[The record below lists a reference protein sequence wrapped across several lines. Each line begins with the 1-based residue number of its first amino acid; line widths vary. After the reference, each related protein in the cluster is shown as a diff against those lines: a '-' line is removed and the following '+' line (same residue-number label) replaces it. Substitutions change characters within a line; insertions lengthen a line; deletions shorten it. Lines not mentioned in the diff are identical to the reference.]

1 MVYVTEGD
9 LLITKAT
16 VILEKP
22 ADWQRWLFLRKDSA
36 EKNDLWQYVDPSLN
50 GDQVRRIE
58 QEKPQEKEIEEFY
71 SGNTRGEEITI
82 LDLSERD
89 VSRYELWFKAYSRKE
104 AQWSKKE
111 KALREF
117 NHEISRTIASRHIH
131 LISDC
136 STPYERLRVLKKHLC
151 PSTSERNYQLRSHYQ
166 GLLHAPKRSN
176 LDSWFEDWLE
186 TTRLMKEAAL
196 PEVAGNRAQ
205 EDFIRAVRS
214 LDESWSTHQLTE
226 LVRKDQMETEFTGI
240 SDLVAEYRSYYRRIR
255 PIASSLGSFATLGI
269 AE

>member
-1 MVYVTEGD
+1 MATEGD
-9 LLITKAT
+9 LIITKAT
-16 VILEKP
+16 FILEKP

-36 EKNDLWQYVDPSLN
+36 ERNDLWQRN
-50 GDQVRRIE
+50 
-58 QEKPQEKEIEEFY
+58 PQREIEEFY

-82 LDLSERD
+82 IDLSERD

-151 PSTSERNYQLRSHYQ
+151 PSTRNYQLRSHYQ

-176 LDSWFEDWLE
+176 LDSWVEDWLE

-226 LVRKDQMETEFTGI
+226 LVTCF
-240 SDLVAEYRSYYRRIR
+240 
-255 PIASSLGSFATLGI
+255 IAQRAI
-269 AE
+269 AQQPQIQIV

>member
-1 MVYVTEGD
+1 MATEGD

-36 EKNDLWQYVDPSLN
+36 ERNDLWQYIDPSLKAE
-50 GDQVRRIE
+50 QVRSVE
-58 QEKPQEKEIEEFY
+58 QEKPKEKEVEEFY
-71 SGNTRGEEITI
+71 TGPPREDNEEITI
-82 LDLSERD
+82 LDLSEKE
-89 VSRYELWFKAYSRKE
+89 VSRYELWLKVHTRKE

-136 STPYERLRVLKKHLC
+136 STPHDRLIALKKHLC
-151 PSTSERNYQLRSHYQ
+151 PSTSERNYQLRAHYQ
-166 GLLHAPKRSN
+166 GLLTPPKRSN
-176 LDSWFEDWLE
+176 LDSWFEEWLE
-186 TTRLMKEAAL
+186 TMRLMNEAAL

-214 LDESWSTHQLTE
+214 LDESWATHQLTE
-226 LVRKDQMETEFTGI
+226 LVRKD
-240 SDLVAEYRSYYRRIR
+240 
-255 PIASSLGSFATLGI
+255 
-269 AE
+269 